1 MLVRQNKNKI
11 IFNIKIDKGICHFD
25 EIVTRLILYNI
36 ECVKN
41 KILGLIRVLI
51 NIYNNIIE

>member
-36 ECVKN
+36 
-41 KILGLIRVLI
+41 
-51 NIYNNIIE
+51 